1 MEINRINGTL
11 RVRGVRELSEANA
24 RMFRNAVC
32 ERLTPG
38 LSTIEIDLS
47 QTSLVDSCG
56 LGALISVSKAAN
68 DQNRDGVVA
77 LRLVN
82 PQPPVQQVFELT
94 RLHRVFEIVV
104 RNGVP
109 SRAELSRPSS
119 SSVHNQ
125 REQKVGPL

>member
-1 MEINRINGTL
+1 MEIYRTNGTL
-11 RVRGVRELSEANA
+11 RVRDVRELSAANA

-47 QTSLVDSCG
+47 QTGLVDSCG

-68 DQNRDGVVA
+68 DQNHDGVVA

-94 RLHRVFEIVV
+94 RLHLLFEIVM
-104 RNGVP
+104 RGGEL
-109 SRAELSRPSS
+109 SGAELSRPSS

-125 REQKVGPL
+125 RQQKVGPL